1 MAQKQS
7 SFATLPPV
15 TCAAVVTSITMYPA
29 DVIRAICMSNPGTGP
44 ITAVQGFLSTH
55 GVKGFVQQGLAA
67 EITRASFSRVIK
79 FWLQPIAHQSMFG
92 RPEGKGN
99 PVTKGT
105 AGAIATIPEVIIIS
119 PLENLKLAEQLDT
132 QKRFNGM
139 MDTFKHITKTRGI
152 AGLYTGYIGMQ
163 IRQCMWTGGF
173 FLSLDVFK
181 GAASSA
187 TSNKLAQDVLG
198 GFFAGAFGTCLN
210 CWTDVCRSVI
220 QKNAIEATFKPDA
233 PVPSAFDMVL
243 NPVPFFSQAN
253 KIFAE
258 RGIGGL
264 YSGFGIKCVHLGGS
278 GAILAVLM
286 PRFKAM
292 FGVN

>member
-1 MAQKQS
+1 
-7 SFATLPPV
+7 
-15 TCAAVVTSITMYPA
+15 MYPA
-29 DVIRAICMSNPGTGP
+29 DVIRAICMANPGTGP
-44 ITAVQGFLSTH
+44 VTAVQGFIGTH
-55 GVKGFVQQGLAA
+55 GLKGFVQQGLAA

-92 RPEGKGN
+92 RAEAKGN
-99 PVTKGT
+99 PGTKGA
-105 AGAIATIPEVIIIS
+105 AGACATIPEVIIIS

-132 QKRFNGM
+132 AKRFNGM
-139 MDTFKHITKTRGI
+139 MDTFKHITNTRGI

-181 GAASSA
+181 GVAANA
-187 TSNKLAQDVLG
+187 TSSKLGQDVLG

-253 KIFAE
+253 KIFSE

-286 PRFKAM
+286 PRFKSM